1 MAEWYASLSTLE
13 LVFFYIAIVGSVLL
27 IIQIIMLLVSFGG
40 AGDMDMDGDFDGDT
54 DTDSGLSLF
63 TIKSL
68 TAFFAFGGWCGFAAA
83 SYIDNTWAPI
93 LIAVATGIA
102 AMLCVAFS
110 MRAVAK
116 LQCSG
121 NMVKE
126 KMIGKTATV
135 YVSVPPA
142 RSGRGKI
149 VLTAQGSYTEIDAMT
164 DEKERIPTDCRVKI
178 LEYKED
184 FAVVG
189 REKAAEKAEEA
200 KEE

>member
-164 DEKERIPTDCRVKI
+164 DEKERIPADCRVRI

>member
-63 TIKSL
+63 TIKSM

-83 SYIDNTWAPI
+83 SYISNAWAPI
-93 LIAVATGIA
+93 LIAVATGVA
-102 AMLCVAFS
+102 AMFCVALS

-121 NMVKE
+121 NIVKE

-149 VLTAQGSYTEIDAMT
+149 VLTAQGSYTEIDAVT
-164 DEKERIPTDCRVKI
+164 DENARIPVDERVKI
-178 LEYKED
+178 FEYKED

-189 REKAAEKAEEA
+189 REKEKIAAEA